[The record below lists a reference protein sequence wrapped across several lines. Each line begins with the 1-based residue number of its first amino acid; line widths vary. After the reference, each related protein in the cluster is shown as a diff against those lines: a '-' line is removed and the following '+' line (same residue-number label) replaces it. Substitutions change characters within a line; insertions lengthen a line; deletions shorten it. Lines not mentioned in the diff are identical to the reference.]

1 MLDWATLG
9 EAVGDRELDL
19 LGCAD
24 ADAETLELGDG
35 AVVPECRLPCV
46 LRAAAAEA
54 DAATTTA
61 AAAAATQTSRRFLRC
76 GGGPAAPLSVSPE
89 PAAVTGSV

>member
-1 MLDWATLG
+1 
-9 EAVGDRELDL
+9 L

-46 LRAAAAEA
+46 LRAVAAEA

-61 AAAAATQTSRRFLRC
+61 AAAAAIQTSRRRVLC
-76 GGGPAAPLSVSPE
+76 CAGGPSAPLPVSPE
-89 PAAVTGSV
+89 AAAVTGSV